1 MSQESMIATAFCLRS
16 VVVAL
21 VLSTIAVAIAVAMMA

>member
-16 VVVAL
+16 VAVVL
-21 VLSTIAVAIAVAMMA
+21 VLSTLAVAAAIASRM